1 MKRLLTLLGLAAVWM
16 TAFAQN
22 PITSVMYTPDPA
34 PYVHDGKL
42 YMFVDHDEDDA
53 TNYKMKDWEPVRQT
67 GCKGNRE
74 SQSRP

>member
-1 MKRLLTLLGLAAVWM
+1 MKRLLTLLGLAAAWM

-42 YMFVDHDEDDA
+42 YLFVDHD
-53 TNYKMKDWEPVRQT
+53 
-67 GCKGNRE
+67 
-74 SQSRP
+74 